1 MFKRSLSKIKNG
13 FLMCGIYLASLPC
26 LAVLPQPPDA
36 DVADGTN
43 DWIDV
48 GGSLAYK
55 TLSYALIALGAMIVA
70 GAAFG
75 IFKAYH
81 SAQERQDLGHF
92 FKHSAVA
99 VAAAAI
105 GAGLLY
111 AGYQIIQTS

>member
-1 MFKRSLSKIKNG
+1 MLKKMQFWILNWSCAL
-13 FLMCGIYLASLPC
+13 FTLPIF
-26 LAVLPQPPDA
+26 AELPKPPDA
-36 DVADGTN
+36 DMANGSS

-70 GAAFG
+70 GSAFG
-75 IFKAYH
+75 IFKSYH
-81 SAQERQDLGHF
+81 IAQDRQDLSHF
-92 FKHSAVA
+92 FKHTAVA

-111 AGYQIIQTS
+111 AGYNIIPQS